1 MAPTPSQ
8 AFGEALRQIR
18 VEKGLSQE
26 SAALACGLDR
36 SYYGAL
42 ERAVKSPTLKTI
54 WKIADA
60 LGITP
65 SELLIRAEKLRDQP

>member
-1 MAPTPSQ
+1 MDPSE
-8 AFGEALRQIR
+8 AFGEALREVR
-18 VEKGLSQE
+18 SEKGLSQE
-26 SAALACGLDR
+26 AAAQACELDR

-60 LGITP
+60 LGVPP
-65 SELLIRAEKLRDQP
+65 SELLKRAERLHSLK